1 MRDMV
6 SQRRSMLA
14 FVFFFD
20 TGVYLFRLAIK
31 STSAPPWEK
40 ALQGLA
46 HQVWSETG
54 KPAWG
59 LHRLGRAGAMDMQ
72 PAGTVAWARP
82 GPDAGRQEF

>member
-31 STSAPPWEK
+31 STSAPPCEN

-46 HQVWSETG
+46 HQVCFFYTRCVFNIRCVSQAG
-54 KPAWG
+54 MHGA
-59 LHRLGRAGAMDMQ
+59 RLG
-72 PAGTVAWARP
+72 
-82 GPDAGRQEF
+82 

>member
-31 STSAPPWEK
+31 STSAPPLEH

-46 HQVWSETG
+46 HQ
-54 KPAWG
+54 A
-59 LHRLGRAGAMDMQ
+59 
-72 PAGTVAWARP
+72 
-82 GPDAGRQEF
+82 